1 MRRFVH
7 NLSDRAE
14 LVGVVGFALSYYVIA
29 SAYALVT
36 GIREANLTSG
46 RVVQSMTMELLILGV
61 VAMILTVRGWT
72 SERLGLR
79 FSWGAALAGVPLFV
93 IYLLIYWITA
103 TFVLMVFP
111 AAQTVW
117 TFKMHPLAPLWLMVI
132 FFAVNSLFEE
142 LIVTAY
148 LTESLKDHGMAFVI
162 SASTLLRFTYHLYQ
176 GPLASLSIIPL
187 GLLFATLYWQRR
199 TLWPL
204 MVAHTITNIVTYVL
218 TPR

>member
-1 MRRFVH
+1 LHRFLQ
-7 NLSDRAE
+7 NLSNRAE
-14 LVGVVGFALSYYVIA
+14 LVIIVGVSLAYYVAA
-29 SAYALVT
+29 SLYVLLS
-36 GIREANLTSG
+36 GIREADLTTG
-46 RVVQSMTMELLILGV
+46 RMLRSLVMELLIIGF
-61 VAMILTVRGWT
+61 VAMILRVRGWT
-72 SERLGLR
+72 PERLGLR

-93 IYLLIYWITA
+93 IFLLIYWITA

-111 AAQTVW
+111 AARTVW
-117 TFKMHPLAPLWLMVI
+117 TFRMHPVAPFWLMII
-132 FFAVNSLFEE
+132 FFVVNSLFEE

-148 LTESLKDHGMAFVI
+148 VTESLKDHGAAVVI
-162 SASTLLRFTYHLYQ
+162 SASTLLRFSYHLYQ

-204 MVAHTITNIVTYVL
+204 MVAHTISNIVTWVL